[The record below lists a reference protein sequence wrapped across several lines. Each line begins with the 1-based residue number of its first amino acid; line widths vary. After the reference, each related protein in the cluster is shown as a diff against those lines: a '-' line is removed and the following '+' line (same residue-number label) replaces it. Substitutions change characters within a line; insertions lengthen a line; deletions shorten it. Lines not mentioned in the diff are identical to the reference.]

1 MVNRWL
7 HLKSVAAIVLSAM
20 LINPA
25 LAEDGPAA
33 GNPLDARSL
42 LAAGGTIGFV
52 IVGLSIA
59 MVALI
64 VEHLLSIRHSA
75 LMPPGLAESLYRS
88 ISDSQFQT
96 ADKQCREQPS
106 YLSDVVAAGLQEV
119 GMGYAAVEKSMEDA
133 SQEQAARLYRK
144 IEYLSVIGTLAP
156 MLGLMGTVWGMIQAF
171 SEFAN
176 KAVPQPSDF
185 APAIS
190 QALVTTLLGLGVAVP
205 ALAAFALFRSRI
217 DEYVAETSLL
227 AEQVFAAY
235 KRSPEGRPRRSD
247 PLPDMRPVERRP
259 ARTPIPPV
267 AAERE
272 PQS

>member
-1 MVNRWL
+1 MVNRL
-7 HLKSVAAIVLSAM
+7 LQTTSPAAIVLVVLLAR
-20 LINPA
+20 PA
-25 LAEDGPAA
+25 FAQDPPAA
-33 GNPLDARSL
+33 ENPLDVRSL
-42 LAAGGTIGFV
+42 LSAGGTIGFV
-52 IVGLSIA
+52 IMGLSVA

-88 ISDSQFQT
+88 ISDGQYQA

-106 YLSDVVAAGLQEV
+106 YLSDVVSAGLQEV
-119 GMGYAAVEKSMEDA
+119 GLGYASVEKSLEDA

-144 IEYLSVIGTLAP
+144 IEYLTVIGTLAP
-156 MLGLMGTVWGMIQAF
+156 MLGLMGTVWGMIRAF

-190 QALVTTLLGLGVAVP
+190 QALVTTLFGLVVAVP
-205 ALAAFALFRSRI
+205 ALAAFALFRNRI

-227 AEQVFAAY
+227 AEQVFASY
-235 KRSPEGRPRRSD
+235 KRGPDGRQKKNEPAEA
-247 PLPDMRPVERRP
+247 RPVERRP
-259 ARTPIPPV
+259 IRTPIPPV

-272 PQS
+272 PQT